1 MSSNHHPLNSPPLS
15 RRQLLWSGAA
25 LGASAVLPFGALAQS
40 FPTAKVN
47 TTGLAVTDTEV
58 TVGILHS
65 ITGTMAIS
73 ETGSVQA
80 EKLAIEQINAAGGV
94 LGRKIELVSEDDQ
107 TNPEAGVRAARKL
120 IDVDKV
126 CAIMGTWASA
136 VTTAVAPLCWE
147 SKTFL
152 ATVSGADSITQL
164 PHQGYL
170 IRTQPN
176 TTLQGRKFG
185 EFAIAQ
191 GAKRV
196 FFAAPQTPFTKSQ
209 FEFTTEVVKKN
220 GGETSLLI
228 YDDKKPSYR
237 GEVDEILR
245 FKPDAIILGGYTPD
259 TTVLVK
265 DLFRAGYTGLKI
277 AFGYAVN
284 QKLVESVPAE
294 VVEKTYTIAPSPA
307 EGSKAYD
314 RLVKLI
320 GVTSPD
326 PYTTQIYDHINLVL
340 MSIALAG
347 EATGTAIKDNVRK
360 VSQAEGGAKIDNAL
374 DGLKAIAAKQP
385 VDYDGASGPC
395 DFTDIGDI
403 KDCKFRYE
411 QVQSG
416 KLVLVRIA

>member
-1 MSSNHHPLNSPPLS
+1 MIDLTFN
-15 RRQLLWSGAA
+15 RRRLLGGAA
-25 LGASAVLPFGALAQS
+25 AVAGLSALPLRARAQGAPIKIGTLTPLTGAGGPYGPVMVKTVKAVVDQ
-40 FPTAKVN
+40 V
-47 TTGLAVTDTEV
+47 
-58 TVGILHS
+58 
-65 ITGTMAIS
+65 
-73 ETGSVQA
+73 
-80 EKLAIEQINAAGGV
+80 NAAGGV

-107 TNPEAGVRAARKL
+107 TSPEAGVRAARKL

-126 CAIMGTWASA
+126 SAILGTWASA

-185 EFAIAQ
+185 EFTVAQ

-196 FFAAPQTPFTKSQ
+196 FFLAPQTPFTKSQ
-209 FEFTTEVVKKN
+209 FDYITAAVKN
-220 GGETSLLI
+220 GGGETALLI
-228 YDDKKPSYR
+228 YDDKKPAYR
-237 GEVDEILR
+237 TEIDEMLR
-245 FKPDAIILGGYTPD
+245 FKPDAVIFGGYTPD
-259 TTVLVK
+259 TAVLLK
-265 DLFRAGYTGLKI
+265 DLFRSGYSGLKV

-294 VVEKTYTIAPSPA
+294 VVEKTYTISPSPA

-314 RLVKLI
+314 NLVKLI
-320 GVTSPD
+320 GVAAPD
-326 PYTTQIYDHINLVL
+326 PYTTQIYDQINLVL
-340 MSIALAG
+340 LAIAVAG
-347 EATGTAIKDNVRK
+347 EASGTAIKDNVRK
-360 VSQAEGGAKIDNAL
+360 VSQAPGGVKIDNAI
-374 DGLKAIAAKQP
+374 DGLKAVAAKQP

-403 KDCKFRYE
+403 QDCKFRYD
-411 QVQSG
+411 QVQGG
-416 KLVLVRIA
+416 KIALVKIA

>member
-1 MSSNHHPLNSPPLS
+1 MIDLTFN
-15 RRQLLWSGAA
+15 RRRLLGGAA
-25 LGASAVLPFGALAQS
+25 AVAGLSALPLRARAQGAPIKIGTLTPLTGAGGPYGPVMVKTVKAVVDQ
-40 FPTAKVN
+40 V
-47 TTGLAVTDTEV
+47 
-58 TVGILHS
+58 
-65 ITGTMAIS
+65 
-73 ETGSVQA
+73 
-80 EKLAIEQINAAGGV
+80 NAAGGV

-107 TNPEAGVRAARKL
+107 TSPEAGVRAARKL

-126 CAIMGTWASA
+126 SAILGTWASA

-185 EFAIAQ
+185 EFTVAQ

-196 FFAAPQTPFTKSQ
+196 FFLAPQTPFTKSQ
-209 FEFTTEVVKKN
+209 FDYITAAVKN
-220 GGETSLLI
+220 GGGETALLI
-228 YDDKKPSYR
+228 YDDKKPAYR
-237 GEVDEILR
+237 TEIDEMLR
-245 FKPDAIILGGYTPD
+245 FKPDAVIFGGYTPD
-259 TTVLVK
+259 TAVLLK
-265 DLFRAGYTGLKI
+265 DLFRSGYSGLKV

-294 VVEKTYTIAPSPA
+294 VVEKTYTISPSPA

-314 RLVKLI
+314 NLVKLI
-320 GVTSPD
+320 GVAAPD
-326 PYTTQIYDHINLVL
+326 PYTTQIYDQINLVL
-340 MSIALAG
+340 LAIAVAG
-347 EATGTAIKDNVRK
+347 EASGTAIKDNVRK
-360 VSQAEGGAKIDNAL
+360 VSQAPGGVKIDNAL
-374 DGLKAIAAKQP
+374 DGLKAVAAKQP

-403 KDCKFRYE
+403 QDCKFRYD
-411 QVQSG
+411 QVQGG
-416 KLVLVRIA
+416 KIALVKIA

>member
-1 MSSNHHPLNSPPLS
+1 MTMTDLTLN
-15 RRQLLWSGAA
+15 RRHLLGGAA
-25 LGASAVLPFGALAQS
+25 ALAGISAVPMPVLAQGA
-40 FPTAKVN
+40 PIK
-47 TTGLAVTDTEV
+47 
-58 TVGILHS
+58 I
-65 ITGTMAIS
+65 GTLTPL
-73 ETGSVQA
+73 TGSGGPYGPVMVKA
-80 EKLAIEQINAAGGV
+80 VKAVVDEVNAAGGV
-94 LGRKIELVSEDDQ
+94 LGRKIEVISEDDQ

-126 CAIMGTWASA
+126 SAILGTWASS

-185 EFAIAQ
+185 EFALAQ
-191 GAKRV
+191 GAKRL
-196 FFAAPQTPFTKSQ
+196 FFLSPQTPFAKSQ
-209 FEFTTEVVKKN
+209 FDNITEAMKKG
-220 GGETSLLI
+220 GGETASLI
-228 YDDKKPSYR
+228 YDDKKPAYR
-237 GEVDEILR
+237 TEIDELLR
-245 FKPDAIILGGYTPD
+245 YKPDTVVLGGYTTD
-259 TTVLVK
+259 TAVMLK
-265 DLFRAGYTGLKI
+265 DLFRAGFAGTKI
-277 AFGYAVN
+277 AFGYSVN

-294 VVEKTYTIAPSPA
+294 VVDKTFTISPSPA

-314 RLVKLI
+314 RLVKMI
-320 GVTSPD
+320 GVSSPD

-340 MSIALAG
+340 MAIAVAG
-347 EATGTAIKDNVRK
+347 DASGAAIKDNVRK
-360 VSQAEGGAKIDNAL
+360 VSQAPGGTKIDNAI

-403 KDCKFRYE
+403 SDCKFRYE
-411 QVQSG
+411 QVQGG
-416 KLVLVRIA
+416 KIAFVKIA